1 MRLLFRC
8 LLVVTVATSISDAQV
23 KTITLRRFPNAIVVD
38 GSIEEQWSLADSV
51 SDFVQLQPFHGKEP
65 SRRTVAKVL
74 TTDDALYSLIVC
86 EDDREEI
93 QAFAGKLD
101 QFSGDVV
108 SVMLDTFGDKR
119 TAYKFA
125 VSASGVR
132 SDCRLLDDARNRDYT
147 WDGVWFAASK
157 IYDWGFVVEIEI
169 PYRTIQYDKK
179 LTSWG
184 MDFDRW
190 KQKGSED
197 IYWCQYDEMEG
208 QRVSKFGQ
216 LVFKDFRPSAE
227 GLNLE
232 LYPVGIVKGTYLRP
246 DVYTVAP
253 SAGIDVFYNPSA
265 QLTFQLTA
273 NPDFAQIEA
282 DPYSFNISRYETYFE
297 ERRLFFIQGQ
307 EIFKASGRQRNT
319 GFYSPLE
326 LFYSRRI
333 GKKLPSGDEVPIIFG
348 TKASGRIAD
357 WEYGGFLTMTG
368 GTDYMLDGRDTT
380 ELKAYFAS
388 ARVSKQILE
397 NSSVGILYVGK
408 HTSTCDN
415 GLIDI
420 DGAFRTSDLQ
430 LAYQVARSY
439 YSDLS
444 GSSGDFAGS
453 AGLTWFRQDWLT
465 GIRGRYIGE
474 NFEVNQ
480 VGFIPWKGTGEFVAL
495 TGPRWYYN
503 DGSLKSISIYGG
515 GYLNYEKVDAFTDRG
530 LLFGY
535 NMQFRNNWGF
545 EINVSSGPTKDQQQ
559 EFEAFEATFSSW
571 FNTSP
576 SWHLNVNG
584 GYSKTYNFS
593 RDYLAFYSW
602 LGSDVEWNASSLLEI
617 GTTLNGFIEG
627 NPSGAIEDI
636 TYNARPFLS
645 VTPVNDLN
653 FRVYLDV
660 VYTRSSRQVQS
671 TILGFLF
678 SYNFL
683 PKSWIYF
690 ALNEYQQRSDMT
702 DTFGATVTGPLAVTD
717 RAGVLKVRYLYYF

>member
-1 MRLLFRC
+1 MSPHFRYLLLIPVFF
-8 LLVVTVATSISDAQV
+8 SITTAEEKSV
-23 KTITLRRFPNAIVVD
+23 TLRRFPNGIAVD
-38 GSIEEQWSLADSV
+38 GSIDAQWSLADSV
-51 SDFVQLQPFHGKEP
+51 SDFFQLQPFYGKEP

-86 EDDREEI
+86 EDVREDI

-101 QFSGDVV
+101 QSSGDLV
-108 SVMLDTFGDKR
+108 SIMLDTFGDKR

-169 PYRTIQYDKK
+169 PYRTIQYDKR
-179 LTSWG
+179 LSSWG
-184 MDFDRW
+184 LDFDRW

-197 IYWCQYDEMEG
+197 VYWCHYDEMEG

-216 LVFKDFRPSAE
+216 LLFKDFQPSVE

-232 LYPVGIVKGTYLRP
+232 IYPVGIVKATYLRP
-246 DVYTVAP
+246 GVYTVAP
-253 SAGIDVFYNPSA
+253 TAGIDVFYNPSA

-282 DPYSFNISRYETYFE
+282 DPFSFNISRYESYFE
-297 ERRLFFIQGQ
+297 ERRLFFIQGK
-307 EIFKASGRQRNT
+307 EIFTASGRQRNT

-333 GKKLPSGDEVPIIFG
+333 GKKLPSGDDVPIIVG
-348 TKASGRIAD
+348 TKAFGRIAD
-357 WEYGGFLTMTG
+357 WEYGGFLTITG
-368 GTDYMLDGRDTT
+368 TTDYTLDGADTT
-380 ELKAYFAS
+380 EPQAYFAS
-388 ARVSKQILE
+388 ARLSRQIFE
-397 NSSVGILYVGK
+397 NSTVGVLYVGK
-408 HTSTCDN
+408 HTSTYDN
-415 GLIDI
+415 GLVDI

-439 YSDLS
+439 YNDWL

-453 AGLTWFRQDWLT
+453 AGLIWFRQDWLT
-465 GIRGRYIGE
+465 GIRARYIGDA
-474 NFEVNQ
+474 FEVNQ
-480 VGFIPWKGTGEFVAL
+480 VGFIPWKGTGELVAL
-495 TGPRWYYN
+495 TGPRWYFD
-503 DGSLKSISIYGG
+503 DGYIKSITIYGG
-515 GYLNYEKVDAFTDRG
+515 GILNYEKVDAFTDRS
-530 LLFGY
+530 LLIGY
-535 NMQFRNNWGF
+535 NMQFRDNWGF
-545 EINVSSGPTKDQQQ
+545 EINVSGGPTRDQ
-559 EFEAFEATFSSW
+559 EKEFNSFEASFSSW

-576 SWHLNVNG
+576 RWHLNAYG

-593 RDYLAFYSW
+593 RDYLAFFSW
-602 LGSDVEWNASSLLEI
+602 LGSDVEWNTTSFLEL

-627 NPSGAIEDI
+627 NPSDAIEDI

-653 FRVYLDV
+653 FRIYLDV
-660 VYTRSSRQVQS
+660 VCTRSSQQVQN

-683 PKSWIYF
+683 PKSWIYL
-690 ALNEYQQRSDMT
+690 AINEYQQRSDIT
-702 DTFGATVTGPLAVTD
+702 DALGATSPGPLAVTD
-717 RAGVLKVRYLYYF
+717 RVGVLKVRYLYYF